1 MNVPAAVPFARSP
14 DATTPAPL
22 PARVPMG
29 RVVELSGAVPS
40 GRTTVA
46 VGFVLDAQRHGDPV
60 AWVQC
65 ERGGLYPPD
74 LADAGVDLDALAVV
88 QVPRDGSALARA
100 GELLLRSGGF
110 GLVVLDLTPGTP
122 RGSAWIV
129 RLGALAR
136 HHHARVV
143 LLTASDAAAPSA
155 GALVAVRAAPT
166 RTHHGDRYALTPAVL
181 RDRCDLAPT
190 IAPTRHPAPWQVL
203 R

>member
-1 MNVPAAVPFARSP
+1 
-14 DATTPAPL
+14 
-22 PARVPMG
+22 MG
-29 RVVELSGAVPS
+29 RVVELSGSVPL
-40 GRTTVA
+40 GRTTLA
-46 VGFVLDAQRHGDPV
+46 VGFVLDAQRRGDPT

-100 GELLLRSGGF
+100 AELLLRSGGF
-110 GLVVLDLTPGTP
+110 GLVVVDLTPGAP

-143 LLTASDAAAPSA
+143 LLTANDPAAPSA
-155 GALVAVRAAPT
+155 GALVAVRASPV
-166 RTHHGDRYALTPAVL
+166 RERRGDRYALTPAVL
-181 RDRCDLAPT
+181 RDRCDLAP
-190 IAPTRHPAPWQVL
+190 AVVATRHPAPWQVL